1 MDPRKMRKIFPL
13 PFCCII
19 KSYNHIITK
28 PLLSHAQGIK
38 LNGVHKSPQ
47 YLVDGPISN
56 SSTPDKALKKKI
68 LIILLG
74 TQVLIFHAYNLLNL
88 KLVPNTLYIDSQYIS
103 YYYIGNKCI
112 FIVYI
117 HYWFV
122 VSCKVHKHILYF
134 INKIHL
140 QYCPVDQLM
149 KTVISQV

>member
-68 LIILLG
+68 LILLLG

-88 KLVPNTLYIDSQYIS
+88 KLVPNILIASIYHITKLATNAFLLCTFIIDLLY
-103 YYYIGNKCI
+103 
-112 FIVYI
+112 
-117 HYWFV
+117 
-122 VSCKVHKHILYF
+122 
-134 INKIHL
+134 
-140 QYCPVDQLM
+140 PA
-149 KTVISQV
+149 

>member
-68 LIILLG
+68 LI
-74 TQVLIFHAYNLLNL
+74 LNS
-88 KLVPNTLYIDSQYIS
+88 TGYTSTYIS
-103 YYYIGNKCI
+103 CI
-112 FIVYI
+112 Q
-117 HYWFV
+117 
-122 VSCKVHKHILYF
+122 S
-134 INKIHL
+134 
-140 QYCPVDQLM
+140 
-149 KTVISQV
+149 SQPEAGT